1 MKDYY
6 FNEFED
12 IKEILKNSQTSYNIN
27 NISKELLLSWKDEVI
42 NTPNKLNKREFVT
55 EEIIVSLA
63 NTVHKKL
70 LENNTVC

>member
-27 NISKELLLSWKDEVI
+27 NISKELLLS
-42 NTPNKLNKREFVT
+42 
-55 EEIIVSLA
+55 
-63 NTVHKKL
+63 
-70 LENNTVC
+70 